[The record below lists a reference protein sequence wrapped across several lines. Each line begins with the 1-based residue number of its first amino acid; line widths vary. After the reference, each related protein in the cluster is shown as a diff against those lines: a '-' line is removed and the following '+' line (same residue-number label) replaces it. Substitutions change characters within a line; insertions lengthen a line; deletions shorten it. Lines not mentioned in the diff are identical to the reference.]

1 MLTSIMDLTQ
11 AKELER
17 LVMIQDKMSSL
28 GRVAAGIAHE
38 IRNPLSGIN
47 IYLNTL
53 EKIYDRAESLD
64 KVKQILGQMQ
74 SASGKI
80 ESVIKRV
87 MDFSRPSEPQLVS
100 IDINTPIREAI
111 GLSSVS
117 LRKRGIKIE
126 TSLAEDLPS
135 CRADPQLIE
144 QLVLN
149 LITNAAEAMKTID
162 GDKKIEVNS
171 SIENN
176 HIIVSISDSGPGV
189 PSNMRDKIFDPFFS
203 TKNDSTGIGLSIAQR
218 IVTDH
223 GGSLTV
229 SQSKWGGAEFTIA
242 IQIAKGA
249 DRG

>member
-1 MLTSIMDLTQ
+1 MDLTK

-17 LVMIQDKMSSL
+17 VVMLQDKMSSL

-53 EKIYDRAESLD
+53 EKIYAKAGSLD
-64 KVKQILGQMQ
+64 KVKQILRQMQ

-87 MDFSRPSEPQLVS
+87 MDFSRPSEPQMVL
-100 IDINTPIREAI
+100 IDMNTPIREAL

-126 TSLAEDLPS
+126 ASLAENLPS
-135 CRADPQLIE
+135 CRADSQLIE
-144 QLVLN
+144 QVVLN

-162 GDKKIEVNS
+162 GDKRIEIKS
-171 SIENN
+171 SVEKN
-176 HIIVSISDSGPGV
+176 HIIVNISDSGPGV
-189 PSNMRDKIFDPFFS
+189 PSDIRNKIFDPFFS

-218 IVTDH
+218 IATDH
-223 GGSLTV
+223 GGSLTL